1 MKSKIKTITITV
13 LAGAAVLAAIAIY
26 NYRMDY
32 QMDAYAAEHNCTW
45 HYDYYINKPPICR

>member
-26 NYRMDY
+26 NHRMDY